1 MWIVFLGPPGA
12 GKGTQSKRLVE
23 YLNFPQLSTGE
34 MLRAAKVAGSPLGH
48 LASQY
53 MDGGRLVPD
62 PVVMSIVGERLDQ
75 PDCIRGCLF
84 DGFPR
89 TLGQA
94 RALDE
99 LLDSR
104 GFQLDLAIELRADE
118 AELVRRMLK
127 RATEE
132 KRADDNPST
141 IAQRMEVYH
150 RQTAPLIHYY
160 RDRGVHVTVDA
171 MRSPEVV
178 FADIKGIVDRA
189 AGAGG
194 I

>member
-23 YLNFPQLSTGE
+23 YLKFPQLSTGE
-34 MLRAAKVAGSPLGH
+34 MLRAAKTAGSPLGR

-75 PDCIRGCLF
+75 ADCARGCLF

-104 GFQLDLAIELRADE
+104 GFKLDLAVELRADE
-118 AELVRRMLK
+118 PELVRRMLK
-127 RATEE
+127 RAADER
-132 KRADDNPST
+132 RADDNPST

-150 RQTAPLIHYY
+150 RQTSPLIHYY
-160 RDRGVHVTVDA
+160 QQRGVHVAVDA
-171 MRSPEVV
+171 MRTPEQV
-178 FADIKGIVDRA
+178 FSDIRGCVDRC
-189 AGAGG
+189 AGAGAL
-194 I
+194 